1 MYMYIYIFMYM
12 YMYMYMY
19 ICIYIYMYSMYSM
32 SLYGCG
38 WKKVR
43 DDACPDLLSSSLN
56 HNPSTCDHV
65 LTRYAARTSKEVQES
80 HFQHINHWI
89 SGLA

>member
-1 MYMYIYIFMYM
+1 
-12 YMYMYMY
+12 
-19 ICIYIYMYSMYSM
+19 MYSMYSM